1 MWNGKGPQLFRS
13 APISYG
19 LQPGPV
25 SGSGHLLSGGLVAMK
40 ALMMFV
46 VAIAISA
53 FAVRANAQMSDYGS
67 AATDAAKQQAQ
78 QAGQNA
84 ANSAM
89 GSMGLAPAA
98 SPAAAAS
105 PASADAAAAAP
116 AAAAPAAAAAAAP
129 ADASA
134 PAGGAAPPSAPSN

>member
-1 MWNGKGPQLFRS
+1 
-13 APISYG
+13 
-19 LQPGPV
+19 
-25 SGSGHLLSGGLVAMK
+25 MK
-40 ALMMFV
+40 AVMMFV

-53 FAVRANAQMSDYGS
+53 FAVRASAQMSDYGS

-98 SPAAAAS
+98 SPAAQAFVGEIATT
-105 PASADAAAAAP
+105 AP
-116 AAAAPAAAAAAAP
+116 IVAL
-129 ADASA
+129 
-134 PAGGAAPPSAPSN
+134 PPG